1 MRIIGPPS
9 VSYNTVRNNL
19 TKSGWDFFVSNILD
33 PLWGTALG
41 YVIDPVG
48 VVAQSLHETG
58 NGKFPGN
65 VKPWFFNTAGIKVY
79 NTTAVKLLLN
89 TTNDDHPLLHA
100 QFANWEVGA
109 EAHVQHLRAYA
120 GWAVTDDAAIV
131 DPRYVHLVDK
141 KLTHFHELGGT
152 GSWAPKAEYGGRVEA
167 KMKEISA

>member
-9 VSYNTVRNNL
+9 APYNTVRNNL
-19 TKSGWDFFVSNILD
+19 TKSGWDFFVANILD
-33 PLWGTALG
+33 PLWTAG
-41 YVIDPVG
+41 IDYTIDPVG

-65 VKPWFFNTAGIKVY
+65 VKPWFFNTAGVKVY

-109 EAHVQHLRAYA
+109 LAQVQHLRAYA
-120 GWAVTDDAAIV
+120 GWAVDHADLIV

-141 KLTHFHELGGT
+141 KLTHFHELGGI
-152 GSWAPKAEYGGRVEA
+152 GSWAPKVEYGTRVEE
-167 KMKEISA
+167 KMKEISK